1 MSGQI
6 LRLATFVELETDA
19 DANGA
24 VLIDGRVGTIYSCN
38 ATAALLVCEL
48 VKGVELETLD
58 EVLSRQFDVTPD
70 RALRDTRQFIDALNS
85 AGLLELSEPLA
96 VAAQ

>member
-6 LRLATFVELETDA
+6 LRLATFVELETDS

-38 ATAALLVCEL
+38 STAAVLVSEMA
-48 VKGVELETLD
+48 KGVELENLD
-58 EVLSRQFDVTPD
+58 DVLARHFDVTPD
-70 RALRDTRQFIDALNS
+70 RAVRDTRQFIDALNF
-85 AGLLELSEPLA
+85 AGLLELSEPL
-96 VAAQ
+96 VTQDS